1 MYKISMKGK
10 KKSIY
15 FQNKMAHNLET
26 LGGIHK
32 KNSKL
37 LDTSLLNNCGKVS
50 SLKVIRIS

>member
-1 MYKISMKGK
+1 
-10 KKSIY
+10 
-15 FQNKMAHNLET
+15 MAHNLET
-26 LGGIHK
+26 RGGIHK

>member
-1 MYKISMKGK
+1 
-10 KKSIY
+10 
-15 FQNKMAHNLET
+15 MAYNLET